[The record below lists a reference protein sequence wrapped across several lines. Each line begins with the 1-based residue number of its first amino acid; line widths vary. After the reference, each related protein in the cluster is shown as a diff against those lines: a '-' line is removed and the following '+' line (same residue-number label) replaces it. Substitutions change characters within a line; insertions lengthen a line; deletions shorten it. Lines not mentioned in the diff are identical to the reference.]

1 MDEFSIKL
9 ATTQNGKFSYL
20 RLLQVAYDEKQN
32 LCELTFLYPESV
44 AQIDAQTRAEV
55 QKFASENLKIHAAVK
70 VKFKKSF
77 LDERLLKNQI
87 IGFFKQN
94 YKSISSQ
101 LSEKQIE
108 VFKENDN
115 IKIVLHMCKEVQ
127 QMFDN
132 TFAKK
137 QLLGEL
143 EDNFIANFDIQV
155 VQDETFKIASKIPD
169 VPIKVPPKRVV
180 RYQVEPIKK
189 LFGKDIS
196 PNPELIKNN
205 TAPKSDVILFGKIS
219 NVQKKTFTAKSGKRK
234 GEEKTYYTFNLNDG
248 SQIECVYFCTKS
260 NEKKCEALADGM
272 PFLCLGNLKMG
283 LTDKLTYYI
292 SAMTYAQL
300 KTQPQEEEPE
310 QEIERAGVVPIED
323 YFEHKQENIFVK
335 EPVYKEPVSSRNIVV
350 YDLETT
356 GLDPETC
363 DIIEIGAI
371 KIEKGRITKK
381 FATFVN
387 PGKHIPD
394 EASAINHITDDMVA
408 GSPKIEDV
416 IVDFYKFCEGC
427 IISGYNNN
435 NFDNN
440 FLKKA
445 YQKAGLKFNVES
457 LDVMLLARGGR
468 IKTTNFKLTTVAAAL
483 GIELSNAH
491 RAYND
496 AFATAKVLLKLN
508 EIS

>member
-1 MDEFSIKL
+1 M
-9 ATTQNGKFSYL
+9 
-20 RLLQVAYDEKQN
+20 
-32 LCELTFLYPESV
+32 
-44 AQIDAQTRAEV
+44 
-55 QKFASENLKIHAAVK
+55 
-70 VKFKKSF
+70 
-77 LDERLLKNQI
+77 
-87 IGFFKQN
+87 
-94 YKSISSQ
+94 
-101 LSEKQIE
+101 
-108 VFKENDN
+108 
-115 IKIVLHMCKEVQ
+115 
-127 QMFDN
+127 
-132 TFAKK
+132 
-137 QLLGEL
+137 
-143 EDNFIANFDIQV
+143 
-155 VQDETFKIASKIPD
+155 
-169 VPIKVPPKRVV
+169 
-180 RYQVEPIKK
+180 
-189 LFGKDIS
+189 
-196 PNPELIKNN
+196 
-205 TAPKSDVILFGKIS
+205 
-219 NVQKKTFTAKSGKRK
+219 
-234 GEEKTYYTFNLNDG
+234 
-248 SQIECVYFCTKS
+248 
-260 NEKKCEALADGM
+260 
-272 PFLCLGNLKMG
+272 
-283 LTDKLTYYI
+283 
-292 SAMTYAQL
+292 
-300 KTQPQEEEPE
+300 
-310 QEIERAGVVPIED
+310 
-323 YFEHKQENIFVK
+323 
-335 EPVYKEPVSSRNIVV
+335 V